1 MTRAQCITKERKSTQ
16 VFQKT
21 FRKRSLYRLI
31 PLVEI
36 GESLI
41 DTLNRFWKEDGY
53 MFALTELIASNIDSD
68 LPVMKCDSK
77 DKKHRMVQKNE

>member
-1 MTRAQCITKERKSTQ
+1 MKTQ
-16 VFQKT
+16 NKKNKF
-21 FRKRSLYRLI
+21 
-31 PLVEI
+31 EI
-36 GESLI
+36 RDETLI

-53 MFALTELIASNIDSD
+53 MFALTELIASNIDAD

>member
-1 MTRAQCITKERKSTQ
+1 MKTQ
-16 VFQKT
+16 NKKNKF
-21 FRKRSLYRLI
+21 
-31 PLVEI
+31 EI
-36 GESLI
+36 RDETLI

-53 MFALTELIASNIDSD
+53 MSWRIFALTELIASNIDAD